1 MYKSEKEKEKQR
13 FLYERERK
21 IAGLRFDVGIA
32 KLEKNKEKENE
43 AQILLDKHLEYFY
56 GKS

>member
-1 MYKSEKEKEKQR
+1 MYKSEKEKQR

-43 AQILLDKHLEYFY
+43 AQILLDKQLEYFY